1 MGKLP
6 SISGREC
13 VAALLKAG
21 FYVDRQ
27 RGSHMI
33 LYRDNPYAKTIV
45 PENRE
50 LPKGT
55 LRRII
60 RDAGLTVNEFIE
72 LLDS

>member
-6 SISGREC
+6 SVSGREC

-33 LYRDNPYAKTIV
+33 LYRDDPYAKTIV

-60 RDAGLTVNEFIE
+60 RDAGLTVDEFVE
-72 LLDS
+72 LLNS